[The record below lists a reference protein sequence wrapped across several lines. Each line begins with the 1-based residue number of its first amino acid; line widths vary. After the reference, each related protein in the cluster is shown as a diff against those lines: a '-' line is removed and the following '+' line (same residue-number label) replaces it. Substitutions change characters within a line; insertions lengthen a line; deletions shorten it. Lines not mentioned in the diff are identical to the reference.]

1 MHPPPT
7 ANAIIQS
14 APKDNQAAPPDSAFY
29 LNRPGFYRKRLLAA
43 LCVASLC
50 NPAFGNI
57 DDGLLDLS
65 LEELLQIPVASFRS
79 SIVRARDLKRAALV
93 QQDSIVSED
102 ISDFPDLNLAE
113 ALQRVPGIAIS
124 REGGEGRQITVRGLG
139 ANFSRVTL
147 NGMDVMAQ
155 SATTLDSRNT
165 ISTSRAFDFN
175 VFSADL
181 FSQISVNKSY
191 SANRQEG
198 GIAATLDLRT
208 PKPFDFDGFKGN
220 INLKLGDNQYT
231 SDQKPQVSLLVSNT
245 WDTVGVLAA
254 LSYSKRDTLEQGYST
269 SRWRTR
275 TTTNIGPDID
285 PTTAA
290 ILAGGLDGDPATSAD
305 NLWFARLNRY
315 SYWGNTQE
323 RLGFTSSVQFK
334 PSDTFALNLN
344 LFYGEFNNDKQEQHL
359 ATNGSA
365 STALGRVN
373 ALEYVDNNDDLEV
386 VYGEFSNVALVSESR
401 IDQQDTGF
409 YNLVSDAQWQLNDSI
424 QLSGLLGKS
433 RSDLQ
438 IPISDKAYLVHT
450 GSITTDFRRDRFY
463 GSNSYD
469 FDTNDLNNWT
479 LRELDFR
486 EERKISELS
495 QAKTALRFESDKQSN
510 LELGIAYLEFFRDS
524 IGYLDNDYV
533 SQQPTPLNTGIVDDI
548 DGFAAPSGQHKDQD
562 WVVANVKRTQSFYGL
577 DGRLNN
583 SNLVDAETFDVTEQT
598 YSAYAQYTWENRLFE
613 RTLRGNIGLRYFQTQ
628 VTTHGMLQAM
638 RIKRSGEYSDF
649 LPALNLAWNLN
660 DDTIIHAS
668 ASRNITRPDT
678 DRLAASAIIRND
690 PDGPSGLS
698 IQAGNPNLRP
708 TSATNLDLAVEH
720 YFDDLGYL
728 SLSLFSKALDDFVVD
743 ETVLIPYGETG
754 YPLSFLGNGQNVNTQ
769 YAYARPVN
777 GDATRF
783 RGMEISFHRDLDFLP
798 APFNHFGIITNYTL
812 ARGSA
817 TYRNVQASS
826 ENQTKD
832 FIGLSRNAANATL
845 YYEHDN
851 WGARL
856 SANYRDRYILNVEGG
871 LADEDERGYR
881 ASTRWDISAFYKW
894 SEQLKLTLEGI
905 NLTNQRE
912 EQYTDSSDRLYGTTY
927 SGSSYFVGVS
937 YTF

>member
-1 MHPPPT
+1 MFSIHATHITLP
-7 ANAIIQS
+7 S
-14 APKDNQAAPPDSAFY
+14 AGAGRNTVNLDSTFPSPR
-29 LNRPGFYRKRLLAA
+29 LPNRWKLLPA
-43 LCVASLC
+43 LCAATLC
-50 NPAFGNI
+50 NPAFGNF
-57 DDGLLDLS
+57 DESLFDLS
-65 LEELLQIPVASFRS
+65 LEELLQVPVTSFRS
-79 SIVRARDLKRAALV
+79 SVARARDLKRAALV

-113 ALQRVPGIAIS
+113 ALQRIPGLAIS
-124 REGGEGRQITVRGLG
+124 REGGEGRQITVRGLS
-139 ANFSRVTL
+139 ANFSRVTM
-147 NGMDVMAQ
+147 NGMDAMAQ

-165 ISTSRAFDFN
+165 LSTSRAFDFN

-181 FSQISVNKSY
+181 FSRISVNKSY
-191 SANRQEG
+191 SANQHEG

-208 PKPFDFDGFKGN
+208 PQPFDFDGFKSN
-220 INLKLGDNQYT
+220 ISLKLGDNQYT
-231 SDQKPQVSLLVSNT
+231 SDQKPQISLLMSNT
-245 WDTVGVLAA
+245 WDKVGALVS

-275 TTTNIGPDID
+275 TTTDIGPDID

-290 ILAGGLDGDPATSAD
+290 VLAGGLDGIPDTTAD

-334 PSDTFALNLN
+334 PSDTLALNLN
-344 LFYGEFNNDKQEQHL
+344 LFYGEFNNDKNEQHL
-359 ATNGSA
+359 ATSGSA

-373 ALEYVDNNDDLEV
+373 ALEYIDNNGDLEV
-386 VYGEFSNVALVSESR
+386 VYGEFSNVPLVSESR
-401 IDQQDTGF
+401 IDQQNSGF
-409 YNLVSDAQWQLNDSI
+409 YNVVADGEWLLNNSI
-424 QLSGLLGKS
+424 QLTGLLGKS

-438 IPISDKAYLVHT
+438 IPISDKAYLEHT

-463 GSNSYD
+463 GSNRYD
-469 FDTNDLNNWT
+469 FDTNDLDNWT

-495 QAKTALRFESDKQSN
+495 QAKTALTFELDKQSN
-510 LELGIAYLEFFRDS
+510 LEVGMAYLEFFRDS
-524 IGYLDNDYV
+524 FGYQDNDYV
-533 SQQPTPLNTGIVDDI
+533 SVQSTPLNNGVVDDI
-548 DGFAAPSGQHKDQD
+548 QSFAAPSGPHKDQD
-562 WVVANVKRTQSFYGL
+562 WVVARVKNTQSFYGL
-577 DGRLNN
+577 DGRLDS
-583 SNLVDAETFDVTEQT
+583 SNMTDAETFDVTEQT
-598 YSAYAQYTWENRLFE
+598 HSAYAQYTWENRLFD
-613 RTLRGNIGLRYFQTQ
+613 RNLRGNIGLRYFQTQ
-628 VTTHGMLQAM
+628 VTTHGMLQATS
-638 RIKRSGEYSDF
+638 IKRSGEYSDF
-649 LPALNLAWNLN
+649 LPTLNLAWNLSDN
-660 DDTIIHAS
+660 TLIHAS

-678 DRLAASAIIRND
+678 DRLSASAIIRNN

-708 TSATNLDLAVEH
+708 ISATSLDLALER
-720 YFDDLGYL
+720 YFGDLGYL

-743 ETVLIPYGETG
+743 ESVLIPYGETG
-754 YPLSFLGNGQNVNTQ
+754 YPLAFLGDGQDADTQ

-777 GDATRF
+777 GDSTHF
-783 RGMEISFHRDLDFLP
+783 HGMEFSFHRDLDFLP

-812 ARGSA
+812 ARGTA
-817 TYRNVQASS
+817 TYRNVQASR

-845 YYEHDN
+845 YYERDN

-856 SANYRDRYILNVEGG
+856 STNYRDRYILNVEGG
-871 LADEDERGYR
+871 LADEDERGYH

-894 SEQLKLTLEGI
+894 SDQLKLTLEGI

-927 SGSSYFVGVS
+927 SGSSYFLGLS

>member
-1 MHPPPT
+1 MLPPP
-7 ANAIIQS
+7 AINAFTQS
-14 APKDNQAAPPDSAFY
+14 AKEDHKATSPGTAFH
-29 LNRPGFYRKRLLAA
+29 LNRPGSYSRKLLAA
-43 LCVASLC
+43 LCAVSLC
-50 NPAFGNI
+50 NPAFGSV
-57 DDGLLDLS
+57 DEGLLDLS
-65 LEELLQIPVASFRS
+65 LEELLQVPVASFRS

-139 ANFSRVTL
+139 ANFSRVTM

-191 SANRQEG
+191 SANRLEG

-220 INLKLGDNQYT
+220 ISFKLGDNQYT
-231 SDQKPQVSLLVSNT
+231 SDQKPQLSLLLSNT
-245 WDTVGVLAA
+245 WDTLGVLAA
-254 LSYSKRDTLEQGYST
+254 FSYSRRDTLEQGYST

-275 TTTNIGPDID
+275 TTTNIGPAID

-290 ILAGGLDGDPATSAD
+290 ILAGGLDGNPATTAD

-344 LFYGEFNNDKQEQHL
+344 LFYGEFNNDKHEQHL

-373 ALEYVDNNDDLEV
+373 ALEYVDNNGDLEV
-386 VYGEFSNVALVSESR
+386 VYGEFSNVTLVSESR

-409 YNLVSDAQWQLNDSI
+409 YNLVSDAQWQLSDST
-424 QLSGLLGKS
+424 QLTGLLGKS
-433 RSDLQ
+433 RSNLQ
-438 IPISDKAYLVHT
+438 IPISDKAYLEHT

-463 GSNSYD
+463 GTNSYD

-486 EERKISELS
+486 EDRKISELS
-495 QAKTALRFESDKQSN
+495 QAKTALKFELDRQSN
-510 LELGIAYLEFFRDS
+510 LEVGMAYLEFFRDS
-524 IGYLDNDYV
+524 IGYQDNDYV
-533 SQQPTPLNTGIVDDI
+533 SVQPTPLNNDIVDEI
-548 DGFAAPSGQHKDQD
+548 HSFAAPSGQHKDQA
-562 WVVANVKRTQSFYGL
+562 WVVADVKNTQNFYGL
-577 DGRLNN
+577 GGRLNN

-598 YSAYAQYTWENRLFE
+598 QSAYAQYTWENRLFD
-613 RTLRGNIGLRYFQTQ
+613 RTLRGNIGLRYFQTR
-628 VTTHGMLQAM
+628 VTTHGMLQAT
-638 RIKRSGEYSDF
+638 RIKRSGEYSDV
-649 LPALNLAWNLN
+649 LPTLNLAWNLT
-660 DDTIIHAS
+660 DDTLIHAS

-708 TSATNLDLAVEH
+708 ISATSLDLALER
-720 YFDDLGYL
+720 YFGDLGYL
-728 SLSLFSKALDDFVVD
+728 SLSLFTKSLDDFVVD

-754 YPLSFLGNGQNVNTQ
+754 YPLSFLGDGQNANTQ

-777 GDATRF
+777 GDSTDF
-783 RGMEISFHRDLDFLP
+783 HGMEFSFHRDLDFLP

-812 ARGSA
+812 ARGTT
-817 TYRNVQASS
+817 TYRNVQASN

-845 YYEHDN
+845 YYERDN

-927 SGSSYFVGVS
+927 SGSSYFVGLS